1 MSKNLPGFIFLLVGN
16 SGSGKDSI
24 ISGVMSKYP
33 SSLKKLYSPKRYIT
47 RPPSEFEDNISLTQ
61 EEFKNM
67 RKKGS
72 FVLEWHIYGLN
83 YGISVEI
90 EEWLKNGHPV
100 IINVSR
106 LIVEKAKR
114 KYKNI
119 KVIFIEVPLNITIQR
134 IKDRKRE
141 SEELLKERIDRARKN
156 QKFSGADIIVDNSG
170 GLDSAINQCL
180 NYLESVIKTTTK

>member
-47 RPPSEFEDNISLTQ
+47 RPPSEFEENISLIH
-61 EEFKNM
+61 EEFKDM
-67 RKKGS
+67 QKKGS
-72 FVLEWHIYGLN
+72 FALEWHIYGLN
-83 YGISVEI
+83 YGVSVEI

-106 LIVEKAKR
+106 IIVEKAR
-114 KYKNI
+114 EKYKNI
-119 KVIFIEVPLNITIQR
+119 RVIFVEVPLDITIKR
-134 IKDRKRE
+134 LKNRKRE
-141 SEELLKERIDRARKN
+141 TDELLKERIDRARKN
-156 QKFSGADIIVDNSG
+156 QKFPEADFIVDNSG
-170 GLDSAINQCL
+170 DLDFAINQCL
-180 NYLESVIKTTTK
+180 NYLESVIKTTKV